1 MSARTRTTRSISSGV
16 SAIAIRGACSAR
28 SKVTTSCPRSS
39 SERIVHTPIAPKA
52 PVTR

>member
-1 MSARTRTTRSISSGV
+1 MSPRTRVIEP
-16 SAIAIRGACSAR
+16 ACSAVR
-28 SKVTTSCPRSS
+28 AIGSRGASSPMSKLTTSCPRSS